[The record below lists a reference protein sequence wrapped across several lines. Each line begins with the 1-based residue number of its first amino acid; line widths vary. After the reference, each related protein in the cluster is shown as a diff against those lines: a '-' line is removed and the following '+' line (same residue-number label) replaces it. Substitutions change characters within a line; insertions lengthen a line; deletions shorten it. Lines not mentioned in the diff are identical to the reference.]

1 MFPSAGLFSETECPV
16 LLWGGCERPYCPYK
30 HLKEEEEEDSIGACA
45 GSARAT
51 AEKGHG
57 NPTAASRTF
66 HNQEQS
72 HACLS
77 ELERINKQIEAVKN
91 EVEKE
96 QKRLSRYQS
105 EQAES
110 AGASSEEYLV
120 TSKTQ
125 PKDQNGNQLKCKKN
139 STAAR
144 KYVVDRTKPK
154 TDLEYDPCSN
164 YSADLRFSSSTDKI
178 KSTSK
183 ADVER
188 NQQDKGKG
196 KSVSADPVP
205 VPSCNSEDSDEEGEL
220 VIDIPPFENDG
231 SKGSLIESSS
241 ASENANFMKTP
252 RESSEMAQLDTDMPL
267 LEKKAEKFKPANK
280 GMTSISEQQESRK
293 SLYEETD
300 SVKRRHPMLNREK
313 ISSERVLAVG
323 SIPTEG
329 EQKPSVHPR
338 IAKEE
343 PESSK
348 MMMEI
353 DASLA
358 ENNHVLHKSLKPNLA
373 ASKNDK
379 CKEEILNSATGTSEL
394 HENARLT
401 SVASFCQLEK
411 PPPASVMNSGVY
423 EEKAQNIETVL
434 DDISICLDH
443 LRRESESIACLQDV
457 DTLLL
462 ENIQSAPS
470 CSKMQGDNLLQAG
483 TQRPQRQ
490 TEPVVQ
496 PNNWLSGHI
505 RKMDTLPVKY
515 LSESPQ
521 KTVFQDYLPTTSSY
535 PDVTKDPGSCP
546 SPSTSV
552 ETNWQF
558 AHKFA
563 TEPLQ
568 NVPLN
573 ISVANTTMVPSPHVE
588 LNPAAT
594 PMELMGGQNLQKP
607 AALLGATDEKITA
620 GSSSSE
626 ELNYSDLDL
635 SESDPMEECYRIF
648 MEANKAEDPTVQ
660 GDMPED
666 VSKVSEAE
674 KVKPGLAQ
682 KKRVAHV
689 AKFEVSKSKAQVM
702 VPLRDGGSQ
711 LTIPSRSQQCQKRAT
726 SLTAA
731 VKGCQSFIA
740 ANAPKRVL
748 APTVIHSPAMPN
760 NYVNILPAGATLRI
774 GPNLHLI
781 VPDGTCALP
790 VTIIPAAAPV
800 MRPVLQPAQISQ
812 PMQSTQPVNY
822 TPAKSIPTKRK
833 AKGRTE
839 VGIKVPHDVRQ
850 RYVNLFVEEF
860 LKTSATVQDAFEK
873 ALAEEKTVF
882 DRSVNKLKYLSI
894 AVNALKRL
902 KNQNAA
908 PAKFSTERDAQ
919 ASRGNVPLN
928 TQALLQNGKSAI
940 SFYFRLYQFSAQNIY
955 IGGDTTL
962 YDQLKEHILTKA
974 LLRESN
980 YPHKHPD
987 KPGFAIQYGAT
998 KKGSTDVSR
1007 RLCCRCGTS
1016 FSVSQTGKHIR
1027 KEECNYHYGKV
1038 LENRVP
1044 GGVETRY
1051 SCCENAVGSPGCQVF
1066 KLHVHDA
1073 VSLQGFVSS
1082 LPQTHQDCPGIYA
1095 IDTDMCYTTQ
1105 GLELARVTVVNSN
1118 LQVIYDTFVKPTN
1131 EVIDYNTRF
1140 SGVSEDDVKNSSS
1153 SLQDVQTVLLSFISE
1168 RTILVGHSLEN
1179 DLCALKLIH
1188 NKVVDTS
1195 VVFPHRLGP
1204 PHKRDL
1210 RSLTAEYLRKIIQES
1225 VDGHDTQEDATACI
1239 ELMLWKVK
1247 EDAKGKKW

>member
-1 MFPSAGLFSETECPV
+1 MFPSAGLFSKTECPF

-30 HLKEEEEEDSIGACA
+30 HHEEDSIG
-45 GSARAT
+45 
-51 AEKGHG
+51 HG
-57 NPTAASRTF
+57 NPNAASRTF

-72 HACLS
+72 HTCLS

-105 EQAES
+105 EQAEI

-120 TSKTQ
+120 TRKTQ
-125 PKDQNGNQLKCKKN
+125 PKDQNGNQLKCKKD
-139 STAAR
+139 SAAAR

-164 YSADLRFSSSTDKI
+164 FSADMRFSSSTDKI

-183 ADVER
+183 ADVDR
-188 NQQDKGKG
+188 DQQDKGKG
-196 KSVSADPVP
+196 KSVSTDPVP
-205 VPSCNSEDSDEEGEL
+205 IPSCNLEDSDEEGEL

-231 SKGSLIESSS
+231 GKGSRIESSS

-252 RESSEMAQLDTDMPL
+252 RESSEMAHLDTDMPL
-267 LEKKAEKFKPANK
+267 LEKIKPANK
-280 GMTSISEQQESRK
+280 GRASINEQEESHK
-293 SLYEETD
+293 SLYKETD
-300 SVKRRHPMLNREK
+300 S
-313 ISSERVLAVG
+313 
-323 SIPTEG
+323 
-329 EQKPSVHPR
+329 
-338 IAKEE
+338 
-343 PESSK
+343 
-348 MMMEI
+348 
-353 DASLA
+353 
-358 ENNHVLHKSLKPNLA
+358 
-373 ASKNDK
+373 
-379 CKEEILNSATGTSEL
+379 
-394 HENARLT
+394 
-401 SVASFCQLEK
+401 
-411 PPPASVMNSGVY
+411 
-423 EEKAQNIETVL
+423 
-434 DDISICLDH
+434 
-443 LRRESESIACLQDV
+443 
-457 DTLLL
+457 
-462 ENIQSAPS
+462 
-470 CSKMQGDNLLQAG
+470 
-483 TQRPQRQ
+483 
-490 TEPVVQ
+490 
-496 PNNWLSGHI
+496 
-505 RKMDTLPVKY
+505 
-515 LSESPQ
+515 
-521 KTVFQDYLPTTSSY
+521 DYLLTTSSY
-535 PDVTKDPGSCP
+535 PDITKDPGSCP

-552 ETNWQF
+552 ETNWPF
-558 AHKFA
+558 AHKVA
-563 TEPLQ
+563 TEPVQ
-568 NVPLN
+568 NVPLY
-573 ISVANTTMVPSPHVE
+573 ISGTNTTMVPSPHVE
-588 LNPAAT
+588 LNPAAA
-594 PMELMGGQNLQKP
+594 PMELMGDQNLQKP
-607 AALLGATDEKITA
+607 AALLGTTDENMPA
-620 GSSSSE
+620 DSSSSE

-660 GDMPED
+660 GDMPEE

-682 KKRVAHV
+682 KKRVAHI

-711 LTIPSRSQQCQKRAT
+711 LTVPTRSQQCQKRAI

-740 ANAPKRVL
+740 ANAPKRAL

-760 NYVNILPAGATLRI
+760 NYVNILPAGATMRI

-781 VPDGTCALP
+781 VPEGTCALP
-790 VTIIPAAAPV
+790 VAIIPTAAPV
-800 MRPVLQPAQISQ
+800 IRPVLQPAQISQ
-812 PMQSTQPVNY
+812 PMQSTQLVNY

-833 AKGRTE
+833 AKGRAE
-839 VGIKVPHDVRQ
+839 VGLKVPHDVRQ

-928 TQALLQNGKSAI
+928 TQALLQNG
-940 SFYFRLYQFSAQNIY
+940 
-955 IGGDTTL
+955 DTTL

-974 LLRESN
+974 LLRENN
-980 YPHKHPD
+980 YPHKLPD
-987 KPGFAIQYGAT
+987 KPGFAIQYGDT

-1016 FSVSQTGKHIR
+1016 FSVSQTGKHTR

-1051 SCCENAVGSPGCQVF
+1051 SCCENAIGSPGCQVF

-1073 VSLQGFVSS
+1073 VSLQGFISS

-1095 IDTDMCYTTQ
+1095 IDTDVCYTTQ

-1118 LQVIYDTFVKPTN
+1118 LQVVYDTFVKPTN

-1140 SGVSEDDVKNSSS
+1140 SGVSEDDVKNSSL
-1153 SLQDVQTVLLSFISE
+1153 SLQDVQTMLLSFISE

-1225 VDGHDTQEDATACI
+1225 VDGHDTQEDATACM
-1239 ELMLWKVK
+1239 ELVLWKVK
-1247 EDAKGKKW
+1247 EDAKGKKWMPLQARSEASVRAGRTVFGHGRAPCQATAAPVRLGSCWTSCENVAQLADGHGSAAAVGNCNNGQTHTRTALGTVEGSQVSLFEPRVCTLACVRERPVSMINAWVTFSFDVIMQLQPLAWSERFAARRTAAHRAQGVRLCL